1 MTVGCEQSSI
11 IQTSVPQGDYVKDEL
26 ALEEACNSI
35 EDYVDCK
42 LLDSKKVDV
51 MDNLNKCVDGASVAG
66 CFSCT
71 FECS

>member
-1 MTVGCEQSSI
+1 M
-11 IQTSVPQGDYVKDEL
+11 KDEL